1 MQMSDKSINETR
13 MAAAGRLSFDLVS
26 LIGQEIES
34 DQFEVNEVQVLFWS
48 YRKILGWGIARIR
61 KNQRETILVV
71 SDMSMKKNKQI
82 RMKKGAQFMRAT
94 IKEGTINRRWGSR
107 ISKR

>member
-48 YRKILGWGIARIR
+48 YRKILG
-61 KNQRETILVV
+61 
-71 SDMSMKKNKQI
+71 
-82 RMKKGAQFMRAT
+82 
-94 IKEGTINRRWGSR
+94 
-107 ISKR
+107 